1 MDGWTDGQTDGR
13 TTDDER
19 WKTDDGQRTTDDD
32 NDDNDDNNDNN
43 DNNNNDNNDNN
54 DNDDSDHTVT
64 AFWHHG
70 VRSSKGRAANGN
82 SHFRSLPS

>member
-1 MDGWTDGQTDGR
+1 MTFKQY
-13 TTDDER
+13 
-19 WKTDDGQRTTDDD
+19 
-32 NDDNDDNNDNN
+32 NDNN
-43 DNNNNDNNDNN
+43 DNNNNDND

-64 AFWHHG
+64 TFWPHG